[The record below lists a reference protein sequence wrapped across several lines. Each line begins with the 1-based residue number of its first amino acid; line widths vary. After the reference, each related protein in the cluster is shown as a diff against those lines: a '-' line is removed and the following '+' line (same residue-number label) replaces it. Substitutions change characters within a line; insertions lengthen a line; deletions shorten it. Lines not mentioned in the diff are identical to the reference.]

1 MEQKAQGCRLKV
13 KHKNPRQK
21 RKIRIRKDIHGTNE
35 TPRIAVFRSNKNIY
49 VQAVNDLDGK
59 TIAQASSLDEK
70 FNGNST
76 TVDIAREVGS
86 ILGDELVKI
95 GVTKAV
101 FDRGGYI
108 YHGQV
113 KALADGIREKG
124 INF

>member
-1 MEQKAQGCRLKV
+1 MEQKAQGCRLKI

-59 TIAQASSLDEK
+59 TIAQASSLDEQFK
-70 FNGNST
+70 GKST
-76 TVDIAREVGS
+76 NVNIAKEVGS

>member
-13 KHKNPRQK
+13 KYKNPRQK
-21 RKIRIRKDIHGTNE
+21 RKIRIRKDIYGTNE

-59 TIAQASSLDEK
+59 TIAQASSLDEQFK
-70 FNGNST
+70 GNST
-76 TVDIAREVGS
+76 TVDIAKEVGS

>member
-59 TIAQASSLDEK
+59 T
-70 FNGNST
+70 
-76 TVDIAREVGS
+76 
-86 ILGDELVKI
+86 LVKS
-95 GVTKAV
+95 
-101 FDRGGYI
+101 
-108 YHGQV
+108 
-113 KALADGIREKG
+113 IRPLTTLLRFN
-124 INF
+124 ILIIILLL

>member
-1 MEQKAQGCRLKV
+1 MQGCRLKV
-13 KHKNPRQK
+13 KYKNPRQK

-59 TIAQASSLDEK
+59 TIAQASSLDEQFK
-70 FNGNST
+70 GKST
-76 TVDIAREVGS
+76 NVNIAKEVGS

-108 YHGQV
+108 YHGQI

>member
-1 MEQKAQGCRLKV
+1 MQGCRLKV
-13 KHKNPRQK
+13 KYKNPRQK

-59 TIAQASSLDEK
+59 TIAQASSLDEQFK
-70 FNGNST
+70 GKST
-76 TVDIAREVGS
+76 NVNIAKEVGS

>member
-1 MEQKAQGCRLKV
+1 MEGCRLKV
-13 KHKNPRQK
+13 KYKDPRQK

-59 TIAQASSLDEK
+59 TIAQASSLDEQFK
-70 FNGNST
+70 GNPT
-76 TVDIAREVGS
+76 TVDIAKEVGS

>member
-1 MEQKAQGCRLKV
+1 MEGCRLKV
-13 KHKNPRQK
+13 KYKDPRQK
-21 RKIRIRKDIHGTNE
+21 RKIRIRKDINGTNE
-35 TPRIAVFRSNKNIY
+35 APRIAVFRSNKNIY

-59 TIAQASSLDEK
+59 TIAQASSLDEQFK
-70 FNGNST
+70 GNST
-76 TVDIAREVGS
+76 TVDIAKEVGS